1 MCIKSLETMLFIYW
15 ELKLKLFK
23 SFALSVVLGMSSISA
38 FATDILTT
46 LTVSSLP
53 ASLAYS
59 QTHTESVGTV
69 FYDDYYFTVP
79 DGFANSVTS
88 TISADTILGLSNLQA
103 RLYMGN
109 THETGAIAPGT
120 LLSAWG
126 SSVFFS
132 PTVSATTVV
141 LNPLSLAAGTYTLQ
155 IRGTVFGASGGS
167 YAGVL
172 NLTNPVPE
180 PETYAMM
187 LAGLG
192 LMSFMSRRKFVN
204 T

>member
-1 MCIKSLETMLFIYW
+1 
-15 ELKLKLFK
+15 LKLIK
-23 SFALSVVLGMSSISA
+23 SFALAVLFAMSSASA

-46 LTVSSLP
+46 LSVPPLP
-53 ASLAYS
+53 ASIAYS
-59 QTHTESVGTV
+59 QTHTEPVGTT
-69 FYDDYYFTVP
+69 FWDDYYFTIP
-79 DGFANSVTS
+79 NGFANSVTS
-88 TISADTILGLSNLQA
+88 TITADSALGLSNLQA
-103 RLYMGN
+103 RLYTGN
-109 THETGAIAPGT
+109 THETGAVAPGT

-126 SSVFFS
+126 TTVVYS

-155 IRGTVFGASGGS
+155 IRGTVFGSSGGS

-172 NLTNPVPE
+172 NLTNPIPE

-192 LMSFMSRRKFVN
+192 LMGFMSRRRK
-204 T
+204 TS